1 MGPSMPPKTD
11 DPNEEA
17 SAPSSPYSQARA
29 TIRSLTMPPIPN
41 LNIPDS
47 PPGSPPPESTKKFA
61 RFLELKKKGVHF
73 NARFEESPA
82 LRNPAVLKRLT
93 ALAGIDDVEQYA
105 TALPKDIAVPP
116 QFPPGAYFEELN
128 RSQLRLL
135 KKREAERS
143 KSRKIDF
150 VKPAQTNGN

>member
-1 MGPSMPPKTD
+1 MPPETEQLD
-11 DPNEEA
+11 EEA
-17 SAPSSPYSQARA
+17 SAPSSAYSRTRA

-47 PPGSPPPESTKKFA
+47 PPGSPPPESTKKFT

-73 NARFEESPA
+73 NTRLEESPA

-93 ALAGIDDVEQYA
+93 ALAGIDDVDQYA
-105 TALPKDIAVPP
+105 SALPKDIAAPP

-128 RSQLRLL
+128 RNQLRLL
-135 KKREAERS
+135 KKREAEKS

-150 VKPAQTNGN
+150 VKPTQTNGN

>member
-1 MGPSMPPKTD
+1 MPPV
-11 DPNEEA
+11 
-17 SAPSSPYSQARA
+17 
-29 TIRSLTMPPIPN
+29 PN

-47 PPGSPPPESTKKFA
+47 PPGSPPPESTKRFA

-73 NARFEESPA
+73 NARLEESPA

-93 ALAGIDDVEQYA
+93 ALAGIDDVDQYA
-105 TALPKDIAVPP
+105 SALPKDIAAPA

-135 KKREAERS
+135 KKRDAEKG
-143 KSRKIDF
+143 KSGRKIDF
-150 VKPAQTNGN
+150 VKPSQTNGS

>member
-1 MGPSMPPKTD
+1 MPPEAE
-11 DPNEEA
+11 DPNDVA
-17 SAPSSPYSQARA
+17 SAASSPYSRARA

-41 LNIPDS
+41 LNIPES
-47 PPGSPPPESTKKFA
+47 PPGSPPLESTKKFT

-73 NARFEESPA
+73 NARLEESPA

-93 ALAGIDDVEQYA
+93 ALAGIDDVDQYA
-105 TALPKDIAVPP
+105 SALPKDLAVPP

-128 RSQLRLL
+128 RNQLRLL
-135 KKREAERS
+135 KKRDAERS

-150 VKPAQTNGN
+150 VKPSQNQTNGN